1 MSDMH
6 EGLADSI
13 AMLEQIL
20 EVMPQDV
27 DALKALYNANLQSGN
42 PMRAFEYLNRIIN
55 EADGLAD
62 VELFAYLQSE
72 LQRFEET
79 HSAEVAAHQNRIRTL
94 SGDRKMVQDVSP
106 SVESS
111 AKDQQDIKTDAD
123 ISEELALA
131 WRLYEENQLT
141 QDEYSNV
148 LHDLTEV
155 SSKELDV
162 PISVLHVLNDRG
174 FPNLTRIMVFASN
187 RSGLPYI
194 SLTNFELDERAA
206 AALPLHYPVHE
217 GLLPFGYLGND
228 LMVAVLNPFNRALV
242 EEARQKS
249 GHRCHVFLVE
259 PDDYDAALTNL
270 RTIIS
275 AAA

>member
-1 MSDMH
+1 MSDIH
-6 EGLADSI
+6 DGLADSI

-27 DALKALYNANLQSGN
+27 AALKALYNASLQSGN
-42 PMRAFEYLNRIIN
+42 PMRAFEYLNRIID
-55 EADGLAD
+55 EAVGLAD
-62 VELFAYLQSE
+62 LELFAYLQSE
-72 LQRFEET
+72 LPRFEET
-79 HSAEVAAHQNRIRTL
+79 HSAEVAAHQARIRTL
-94 SGDRKMVQDVSP
+94 YGEHRINQDISQSAESP
-106 SVESS
+106 
-111 AKDQQDIKTDAD
+111 AKDQYDLTTDVD

-131 WRLYEENQLT
+131 WRLYEENQLS
-141 QDEYSNV
+141 QDEYSSV

-174 FPNLTRIMVFASN
+174 FSNLTRIMVFASN

-194 SLTNFELDERAA
+194 SLANFELDERAA
-206 AALPLHYPVHE
+206 SALPLNYPIHE

-228 LMVAVLNPFNRALV
+228 LMVAVLNPFNTALLEKV
-242 EEARQKS
+242 EQES

-259 PDDYDAALTNL
+259 PDDYDAALTAL
-270 RTIIS
+270 QTIVS
-275 AAA
+275 AAV

>member
-6 EGLADSI
+6 DGLADSI

-20 EVMPQDV
+20 EVMPQDI

-42 PMRAFEYLNRIIN
+42 PKRAFEYLNRIIDLAA
-55 EADGLAD
+55 ELAD
-62 VELFAYLQSE
+62 PVLFAYLQNE
-72 LQRFEET
+72 LPRFEET
-79 HSAEVAAHQNRIRTL
+79 NSAEVAAHQVRIRTL
-94 SGDRKMVQDVSP
+94 FGVHKIN
-106 SVESS
+106 
-111 AKDQQDIKTDAD
+111 QDISRSAESPPTEHRDKAVDTD

-131 WRLYEENQLT
+131 WRLYEESQLS
-141 QDEYSNV
+141 QDDYSSV

-155 SSKELDV
+155 SSKDLDV

-174 FPNLTRIMVFASN
+174 FSNLTRIMAFASK

-194 SLTNFELDERAA
+194 SLANFELDEHAA
-206 AALPLHYPVHE
+206 SALPLDYSIHE
-217 GLLPFGYLGND
+217 GVLPFGYLGND
-228 LMVAVLNPFNRALV
+228 LMVAVLNPFNGALV
-242 EEARQKS
+242 EKAEQES

-259 PDDYDAALTNL
+259 PDDYDAALATL
-270 RTIIS
+270 QTIVS